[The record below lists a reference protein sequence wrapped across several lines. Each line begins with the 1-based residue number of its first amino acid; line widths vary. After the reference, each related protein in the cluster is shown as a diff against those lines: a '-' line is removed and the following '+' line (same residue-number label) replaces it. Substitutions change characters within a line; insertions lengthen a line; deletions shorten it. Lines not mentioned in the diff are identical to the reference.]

1 MKVIR
6 AKKLGFCFGVQN
18 AVKLA
23 EVATEGRQPVYSLGP
38 IIHNNQVVDH
48 LAKRGL
54 KTVDSPD
61 EVQGGTVLI
70 RAHGAG
76 PQTMALISQGKNDLI
91 NTTCTR
97 IRRAQEIVRKLHDD
111 GFHVVIVGD
120 PNHAEVSAVAAYAPD
135 VTVINSPQD
144 VDRLSK
150 RGKLGII
157 AQTTYSQQHLATIIG
172 LIVLRPFTEIRV
184 VNTLC
189 PEVARRQQA
198 AVALCSQ
205 VNVMF
210 VLGGH
215 HSANT
220 TELVRLC
227 REQGTPTHHLESW
240 DSFRPEFV
248 RGCKTA
254 GVTAGASTA
263 PWVIDEFVANLEA
276 L

>member
-18 AVKLA
+18 AIKLA
-23 EVATEGRQPVYSLGP
+23 EAATDGREPVYSLGP
-38 IIHNNQVVDH
+38 IIHNNQVVER

-61 EVQGGTVLI
+61 EVQGSTVLI

-76 PQTMALISQGKNDLI
+76 PEAMALIRRSKN
-91 NTTCTR
+91 NVVNATCVR
-97 IRRAQEIVRKLHDD
+97 ILRAQTIVRKLHED

-120 PNHAEVSAVAAYAPD
+120 PNHAEVKAVAAHAPD
-135 VTVINSPQD
+135 VTIINSTED
-144 VDRLSK
+144 LDRLPDTSK
-150 RGKLGII
+150 IGIV
-157 AQTTYSQQHLATIIG
+157 AQTTQSQQYLAAMVG
-172 LIVLRPFTEIRV
+172 LIALRPFSEIRT

-189 PEVARRQQA
+189 PEVIRQQQA

-205 VNVMF
+205 VDVMF

-220 TELVRLC
+220 TKLVRLC
-227 REQGTPTHHLESW
+227 REQGTATHHLESW
-240 DSFRPEFV
+240 ESFRPELV
-248 RGCKTA
+248 GDCKVA
-254 GVTAGASTA
+254 GVTAGASTP
-263 PWVIDEFVANLEA
+263 PWVIDEFVANLEG